1 MTAGAPDARSMAAA
15 AAAAAVVREA
25 AAAAVFDHLE
35 GESGE
40 WLALASCCV
49 GSVPDAATI
58 RCMHLRRSIQQDHPA
73 LPPHHTCPLIALPL
87 PAAEERELKAAEA
100 KKHRMRKVIT

>member
-35 GESGE
+35 GESGQ
-40 WLALASCCV
+40 WFAPAIVFWFVSI
-49 GSVPDAATI
+49 SVPGAGRRYCAAAG
-58 RCMHLRRSIQQDHPA
+58 RR
-73 LPPHHTCPLIALPL
+73 
-87 PAAEERELKAAEA
+87 
-100 KKHRMRKVIT
+100 